1 MAGGIFDIA
10 VSGLLSHQRA
20 IQTTGHNIANVN
32 TDGYTRQRVEFDTRI
47 PQQQGF
53 GYLGTGVEITT
64 VERIYNQ
71 FAVDNVRTQTSLD
84 SDLETFHQFASQID
98 NLLANPD
105 AGLSPTLQEFFS
117 AVQGVAD
124 DPSSIPP
131 RQVLLSQATSLI
143 DRFQYIYD
151 RMDSLY
157 QTANSQIR
165 LTVDE
170 VNSLADSIAQL
181 NKDITLQ
188 EGLAGGQPA
197 NDLRDQRDELIR
209 ELSERVNVN
218 VVPQDDGALNVFIGT
233 GQSLVVGGRAL
244 TLGVSGNEFDPTQ
257 LEITLTTGT
266 GTGVQITNAITGGTL
281 GGMLRFDE
289 EILQPAINQ
298 LGLVAAGLA
307 ESFNA
312 QHNLGQDLNG
322 ALGGDFFTNT
332 TVDVRQGN
340 NAGAATVTAAMTDVT
355 SLTGSDYILRYNGGT
370 SYTLTRLTD
379 NTTFAVDTAVPAT
392 LTVDGFTMAVGGGAA
407 VVGDEF
413 KIRPTRFAARD
424 IDLVTNDPREVAAA
438 APIIGQADFAN
449 TGNATITPGIVDA
462 TTQPPVDVNLQQPVT
477 ITFTGPATF
486 DVVGVGTGNPVG
498 IAYTSGGV
506 ISYNGWEVQISGTPA
521 AGDVFTI
528 TPNTGGVS
536 DNRNALLLGE
546 LQTNNIMLGGTADL
560 QSTYGNFVAEVGTKT
575 HQADINSQAQSV
587 LLRQAVEQREAV
599 SGVNLDEEAANLLRF
614 QQAYQASAQVI
625 STANSLFQDLIGA
638 IR

>member
-1 MAGGIFDIA
+1 M
-10 VSGLLSHQRA
+10 V
-20 IQTTGHNIANVN
+20 
-32 TDGYTRQRVEFDTRI
+32 
-47 PQQQGF
+47 
-53 GYLGTGVEITT
+53 
-64 VERIYNQ
+64 YNQ
-71 FAVDNVRTQTSLD
+71 CRGSKGYRLSPARF
-84 SDLETFHQFASQID
+84 
-98 NLLANPD
+98 LLAM
-105 AGLSPTLQEFFS
+105 
-117 AVQGVAD
+117 V
-124 DPSSIPP
+124 
-131 RQVLLSQATSLI
+131 
-143 DRFQYIYD
+143 Y

-170 VNSLADSIAQL
+170 VNALADSIAQL

-424 IDLVTNDPREVAAA
+424 IDLITNDPREVAAA

-449 TGNATITPGIVDA
+449 TGNATITPGVVDA

-498 IAYTSGGV
+498 VAYTSGGV